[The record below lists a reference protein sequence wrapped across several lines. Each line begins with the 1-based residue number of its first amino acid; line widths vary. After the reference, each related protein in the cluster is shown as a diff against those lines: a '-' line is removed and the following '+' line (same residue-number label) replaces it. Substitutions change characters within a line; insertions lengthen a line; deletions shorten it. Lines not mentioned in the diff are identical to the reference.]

1 MLSKMRRPLTALAM
15 LLAAATAI
23 PAQAQFSD
31 SYKFL
36 EAVRK
41 KEGDKV
47 QGGKVMAPFAGA
59 AKPGKKVKK
68 G

>member
-1 MLSKMRRPLTALAM
+1 MRTGTHA
-15 LLAAATAI
+15 
-23 PAQAQFSD
+23 PASMA
-31 SYKFL
+31 KPV
-36 EAVRK
+36 EGK

-47 QGGKVMAPFAGA
+47 QGGKVMIPFAGA